1 MVHYHTFFNA
11 FYENSVLAA
20 VVVVETVIAI
30 IVVTL
35 TKFQN
40 IIRVEKGY

>member
-1 MVHYHTFFNA
+1 MHSTN
-11 FYENSVLAA
+11 NSVLVA
-20 VVVVETVIAI
+20 VVVVVIVIAI